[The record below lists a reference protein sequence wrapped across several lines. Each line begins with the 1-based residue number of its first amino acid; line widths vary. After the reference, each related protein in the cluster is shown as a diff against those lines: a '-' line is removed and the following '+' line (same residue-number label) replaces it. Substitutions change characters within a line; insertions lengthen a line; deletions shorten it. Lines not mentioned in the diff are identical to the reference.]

1 MADSVMKWIRGI
13 REKFDKTQFFM
24 LLSII
29 GPGIITAAVDNDP
42 GGITTYSVAGSHYG
56 FLLLW
61 TIIPILIAL
70 VLIQEMAARMGIVTG
85 KGLADLIRENYGLRV
100 TFYLML
106 LLIIVNFGNV
116 LSEFAGIA
124 AAGDIFGISKYILI
138 PICAIGI
145 WFLVVYGS
153 YKVVERVFLAASL
166 FYIAYIVSGILA
178 KPVWNT
184 VLLQIVTPHLVMR
197 SDYFVIIMGLI
208 GTTIAPWMM
217 FYLQSSIV
225 EKGLKP
231 ADLKYSR
238 ADVISG
244 SIVTAIVAFFI
255 IVACAVTLYA
265 NGITVDTAG
274 EAAKALLP
282 LAGTYAALLFAFG
295 LFNAGVF
302 SAAILPL
309 STAYSVCEGMGWE
322 SGVNKKFREAPQFYF
337 LITGLIVFGAAIIL
351 IPRIPLLDI
360 MIISQVLNGILLPV
374 ILVYMLR
381 LSNNRKIMGEY
392 KNSRTFNITTWGIT
406 VIIIVLTVF
415 LTLSYFSPN
424 MFIFA

>member
-1 MADSVMKWIRGI
+1 MFARL
-13 REKFDKTQFFM
+13 REKFRGRFDKAQFFL

-42 GGITTYSVAGSHYG
+42 GGITTYSIAGSHYG
-56 FLLLW
+56 YLLLW

-85 KGLADLIRENYGLRV
+85 KGLADMIRENFGLRV
-100 TFYLML
+100 TFYVMLML
-106 LLIIVNFGNV
+106 IVVNFGNV

-145 WFLVVYGS
+145 WFLVVYGN
-153 YKVVERVFLAASL
+153 YKTVERVFLVASV
-166 FYIAYIVSGILA
+166 FYIAYIISGILA
-178 KPVWNT
+178 KPVWGS
-184 VLLQIVTPHLVMR
+184 VLLQVVTPHMVLR
-197 SDYFVIIMGLI
+197 SDYFIIIMGLI

-231 ADLKYSR
+231 GDLKYSR
-238 ADVISG
+238 IDVISG

-255 IVACAVTLYA
+255 IVACAITLYA
-265 NGITVDTAG
+265 NGITVDSAG

-282 LAGTYAALLFAFG
+282 LAGTYAGLLFAFG
-295 LFNAGVF
+295 LFNAGLF

-309 STAYSVCEGMGWE
+309 STAYSVCEGLGWE
-322 SGVNKKFREAPQFYF
+322 SGVNKRFREAPQFYF
-337 LITGLIVFGAAIIL
+337 LITGLIFFGAVIIL
-351 IPRIPLLDI
+351 IPDIPLLSI
-360 MIISQVLNGILLPV
+360 MLISQVLNGILLPI
-374 ILVYMLR
+374 ILIYMVR
-381 LSNNRKIMGEY
+381 LSDNPKIMGEY
-392 KNSRTFNITTWGIT
+392 RNTKTFNTVTWAITIL
-406 VIIIVLTVF
+406 IIILTVF
-415 LTLSYFSPN
+415 LTLSYVFPSAV
-424 MFIFA
+424 IFAQ